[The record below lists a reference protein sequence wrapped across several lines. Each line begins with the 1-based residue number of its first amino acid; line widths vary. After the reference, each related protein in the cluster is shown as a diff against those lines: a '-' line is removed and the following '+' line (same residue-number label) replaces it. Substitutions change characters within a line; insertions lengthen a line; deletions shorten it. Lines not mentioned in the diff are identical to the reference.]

1 MRLRF
6 VFTFVVIF
14 MLGQGCSVFM
24 AANQPSK
31 KDVSVFNVGTPRA
44 RVIAEA
50 GQPVHTK
57 ENADGTITDT
67 FSFIQ
72 GYSSGNKA
80 GRALFHGAADVLTL
94 GLWEVVGTPV
104 EAIATGTKVQVE
116 VQYDADEKVR
126 TAIALSGGNE
136 FTAVHTTGSAG
147 KQVQQAATDTQSNEP
162 EGGQKLAA
170 VTQDA
175 PITMVGLRREPARVS
190 NRSDISKM
198 LVQYNFFELGRN
210 TQGSFVNDFVDN
222 NDGTVTDKATGLMW
236 QKSGSLERLDN
247 SGASDFIQQLNSK
260 NFVGYYDW
268 RMPTIEELASLL
280 TRSRNKGVY
289 IAPVF
294 DSHQTSCWS
303 ADKSAAQQSWNDA
316 YWIVNFEQGQV
327 LEAEFRKPP
336 TTANFSAYDI
346 KNETNYVKAVR
357 SVR

>member
-6 VFTFVVIF
+6 VFTFIIIF

-50 GQPVHTK
+50 GQPIHTK

-104 EAIATGTKVQVE
+104 EAVATGTKVQVE

-126 TAIALSGGNE
+126 NVIALSGGNE
-136 FTAVHTTGSAG
+136 IKGGHTTRSAG
-147 KQVQQAATDTQSNEP
+147 KQVQQDVKEADSTEEAPILVAIS
-162 EGGQKLAA
+162 K
-170 VTQDA
+170 DA
-175 PITMVGLRREPARVS
+175 PITRIRLRSKPMENLTRI
-190 NRSDISKM
+190 DISTM
-198 LVQYNFFELGRN
+198 LVEYNFFEFSRN
-210 TQGSFVNDFVDN
+210 TQGSFLNDFVNN

-247 SGASDFIQQLNSK
+247 SGANDFIQQLNSK
-260 NFVGYYDW
+260 NFGGYYDW

-280 TRSRNKGVY
+280 ARTKNESVY
-289 IAPVF
+289 MAPIF
-294 DSHQTSCWS
+294 DSYQKSCWS
-303 ADKSAAQQSWNDA
+303 ADKFDSGTGHIQGVWV
-316 YWIVNFEQGQV
+316 VNYNQGQIF
-327 LEAEFRKPP
+327 EATFLITHIGGGSTQGRF
-336 TTANFSAYDI
+336 AG
-346 KNETNYVKAVR
+346 KNTLNYVKAVR
-357 SVR
+357 LAE